1 MEISD
6 SEKSDNEPMTP
17 PELSKETEE
26 SAEATETDPGQHI
39 IPEYSREKYFR
50 AYEVFKEWQMKHGHD
65 EVTEAVMMEFFEE
78 LNETKKPSTLWSQ
91 YSMLKSTFNLKEDLD
106 ISQFK
111 KLRAYLK
118 KQGTGFRNA
127 KSKVLTAANIH
138 DFLIK
143 ASDYDFL
150 AEKVIMIF
158 GVVGAC
164 RKSEIVDLTLSDIL
178 DTGTSLVVTIQA
190 TPRRQMRK
198 FTINGD
204 LYKVVK
210 KYMALR
216 PEHAKIN
223 RLLLNYQ
230 KGKCTQ
236 QPIGVNKVGGIPRRI
251 ASYLELPE
259 ADKYTGHCF
268 RRTSTELLSQSGAN
282 VVHVIAGWKA
292 NKNSGKSDNSL
303 EFYSQMEAS
312 NILKTR
318 MSDIQQPQS
327 HPSTQI
333 IINQIPINQQVGG
346 RRFQT
351 NQGQIITTPKRL
363 YTTVGQLINNAG
375 KLININNSGQVNN
388 NGNASQGLLGDN
400 QQVDSGQHAN
410 REQITMK
417 STGHLQRVQINKQI
431 NLVQKP
437 KTSVDD
443 LEASLQTL
451 NLDGFKFVVVE
462 IDRRIEVVQ
471 KGWSPPEGAEYVKP
485 HAIFDS
491 YKSASD
497 YADTIN
503 VKKTT
508 RVVPTV
514 VPSPKVISIDAD
526 SSNCPEASTQEIR
539 RVVKSGL
546 PIKPINVVKTK
557 VAPTS
562 TPSGSCTPKRIIG
575 TLVKK
580 NNNNQSIS
588 VTSANGLKN
597 IVKNKRFIGT
607 LVNKNFN
614 KNSIVSNK
622 QKLDSKNA
630 KSGNVFIVVEKVDNG
645 SNVITGDVCGN
656 ANPPMQVDT
665 KDPTLT
671 STMSDSNSL
680 EGPTIN
686 ENLDIKEEYVNE
698 ELLEEEELMAVDPLA
713 I

>member
-6 SEKSDNEPMTP
+6 SENSDNEPMTP

-26 SAEATETDPGQHI
+26 SAEVAEVDPGQHT

-50 AYEVFKEWQMKHGHD
+50 AYDVFKEWQLKHDHD
-65 EVTEAVMMEFFEE
+65 KVTEAVMLEYFEI

-118 KQGTGFRNA
+118 KQGTGFKNA
-127 KSKVLTAANIH
+127 KSKVLSAANIH

-143 ASDYDFL
+143 ASDYEYL

-164 RKSEIVDLTLSDIL
+164 RKSEIVDLTLSNIL
-178 DTGTSLVVTIQA
+178 DTRTSLVVTIQA

-198 FTINGD
+198 FTIDGD
-204 LYKVVK
+204 LYNVVK
-210 KYMALR
+210 KYMNLR

-236 QPIGVNKVGGIPRRI
+236 QPIGINKVGGIPRRI
-251 ASYLELPE
+251 ASFLELPE

-292 NKNSGKSDNSL
+292 NKSSGKTDNSL
-303 EFYSQMEAS
+303 QFYSQMEAS
-312 NILKTR
+312 NILKTC
-318 MSDIQQPQS
+318 MSDVQQPQS

-346 RRFQT
+346 RQFQV

-363 YTTVGQLINNAG
+363 YTSLGQLINNAG
-375 KLININNSGQVNN
+375 QLNNSQGQQVDNSGQAD
-388 NGNASQGLLGDN
+388 GNSSQGHLDDN
-400 QQVDSGQHAN
+400 QQIDSGQ
-410 REQITMK
+410 QL
-417 STGHLQRVQINKQI
+417 TGQLHRVQVNKQI
-431 NLVQKP
+431 NVVQKP
-437 KTSVDD
+437 KTAVDNQQS
-443 LEASLQTL
+443 EAPSQTL

-503 VKKTT
+503 AKKTP
-508 RVVPTV
+508 RVA
-514 VPSPKVISIDAD
+514 PSVAPSQKVISIDAD
-526 SSNCPEASTQEIR
+526 SSNCPE
-539 RVVKSGL
+539 SGL
-546 PIKPINVVKTK
+546 PIRPINVVKNR

-562 TPSGSCTPKRIIG
+562 TPGSSTPKRIIG

-580 NNNNQSIS
+580 NDNQRIQL
-588 VTSANGLKN
+588 TSANGLKT
-597 IVKNKRFIGT
+597 IVNNKRFIGT
-607 LVNKNFN
+607 LVNQNFN

-622 QKLDSKNA
+622 QNLNSQNA
-630 KSGNVFIVVEKVDNG
+630 KSGNVFIVVEKVDNS
-645 SNVITGDVCGN
+645 SNVITGDVSGN

-671 STMSDSNSL
+671 STMSDSYSL
-680 EGPTIN
+680 EEPPID
-686 ENLDIKEEYVNE
+686 ENPGIKEEFVNE
-698 ELLEEEELMAVDPLA
+698 EMLEEDELMAVDPLA
-713 I
+713 F